1 MTIGGAMDQLA
12 AMRTFR
18 RVVELGSFTAAAR
31 GLNLSKAAV
40 SKQVGE
46 LEAHLG
52 ATLIH
57 RTTRRLSVT
66 EVGHAYFERAIRLLD
81 EFEAAEAEVRHLQA
95 EPTGSLRLSVPNAIS
110 VPQLAATI
118 NDLATRYPKLRLSIE
133 ASDRFV
139 DLIEEGFDA
148 AIRIRTELPD
158 SSLIARRLCTIP
170 RYVCASPKYIKKF
183 GEPRRPEDLKDHNC
197 LIYTQSPAPYD
208 WAFKTPQGRKL
219 VRVAGSIQSN
229 HGMMLMEPLIAGHGI
244 ALLPIFSIG
253 EHLAKGRVKRLLKD
267 FPTDAVSLHV
277 VYPQNR
283 HLSPKVRVFVDLMAE
298 HFAERQPWGEID
310 D

>member
-1 MTIGGAMDQLA
+1 MDQLA

-40 SKQVGE
+40 SKQIGE

-66 EVGHAYFERAIRLLD
+66 EVGNAYFERAVRLID

-95 EPTGSLRLSVPNAIS
+95 EPTGSLRLSVPNAFS
-110 VPQLAATI
+110 LTQMGATI
-118 NDLATRYPKLRLSIE
+118 NELAARYPKLRLSIE

-158 SSLIARRLCTIP
+158 STLIARKLCTIP
-170 RYVCASPKYIKKF
+170 RFVCAAPKYLKKF
-183 GEPRRPEDLKDHNC
+183 GEPKRPEDLKQHNC
-197 LIYTQSPAPYD
+197 LIYTQSPSPYD
-208 WAFKTPQGRKL
+208 WAFRTPQGRRL
-219 VRVAGSIQSN
+219 VRVSGSIQSN
-229 HGMMLMEPLIAGHGI
+229 HGMLLMEPLLAGLGV
-244 ALLPIFSIG
+244 ALLPIFSIE
-253 EHLAKGRVKRLLKD
+253 EHLAKGRVRRLLKD

-298 HFAERQPWGEID
+298 HFAERNPWAEASL
-310 D
+310 

>member
-1 MTIGGAMDQLA
+1 MDQLN

-31 GLNLSKAAV
+31 GLSLSKAAV

-46 LEAHLG
+46 LESHLG

-66 EVGHAYFERAIRLLD
+66 EVGNAYFERAVRLLD

-95 EPTGSLRLSVPNAIS
+95 EPTGSLKLSVPNAFS
-110 VPQLAATI
+110 VTQLAATL
-118 NDLATRYPKLRLSIE
+118 NDLAARYPKLRLSIE

-139 DLIEEGFDA
+139 DLIEEGYDA

-170 RYVCASPKYIKKF
+170 RYVCASPKYLKKF
-183 GEPRRPEDLKDHNC
+183 GEPKKPEDLKQHNC
-197 LIYTQSPAPYD
+197 IIYTQSPSPFD
-208 WAFKTPQGRKL
+208 WGFRTPQGRKT
-219 VRVAGSIQSN
+219 VRVSGTFQSN
-229 HGMMLMEPLIAGHGI
+229 HGMLLMEPLLAGRGI
-244 ALLPIFSIG
+244 AMLPIFTIEEPLS
-253 EHLAKGRVKRLLKD
+253 KGKVKRLLAD

-283 HLSPKVRVFVDLMAE
+283 HLSPKVRIFVDLMVE
-298 HFAERQPWGEID
+298 HFADKLNWAEAE
-310 D
+310 

>member
-1 MTIGGAMDQLA
+1 MDQLS

-31 GLNLSKAAV
+31 SLSLSKAAV

-46 LEAHLG
+46 LESHLG

-66 EVGHAYFERAIRLLD
+66 EVGNAYFERCLRLLD
-81 EFEAAEAEVRHLQA
+81 EFEAAEAEVRNLQA
-95 EPTGSLRLSVPNAIS
+95 EPSGSLRLSVPNAFG
-110 VPQLAATI
+110 VTQLANTL
-118 NDLATRYPKLRLSIE
+118 NELARRYPKLRLNIE

-170 RYVCASPKYIKKF
+170 RYVCASPKYLKKY
-183 GEPRRPEDLKDHNC
+183 GEPKRPEDLKQHNC
-197 LIYTQSPAPYD
+197 IIYTQSPAPFD
-208 WAFKTPQGRKL
+208 WGFRTPQGRKT
-219 VRVAGSIQSN
+219 VRVSGTFQSN
-229 HGMMLMEPLIAGHGI
+229 HGMLLLEPLLAGRGI
-244 ALLPIFSIG
+244 AFLPLFSIDTILRSG
-253 EHLAKGRVKRLLKD
+253 KVKRLLVD
-267 FPTDAVSLHV
+267 YPTDAVSLHV

-283 HLSPKVRVFVDLMAE
+283 HLSPKVRVLVDLMAE
-298 HFAERQPWGEID
+298 HFAQRNPWGTAAGGEE
-310 D
+310 

>member
-1 MTIGGAMDQLA
+1 VDQLS

-31 GLNLSKAAV
+31 SLSLSKAAV

-46 LEAHLG
+46 LEGHLG

-66 EVGHAYFERAIRLLD
+66 EVGNAYFERCQRLLD
-81 EFEAAEAEVRHLQA
+81 EFEAAEAEVRNLQA
-95 EPTGSLRLSVPNAIS
+95 EPSGSLRLSVPNAFG
-110 VPQLAATI
+110 VTQLANTI
-118 NDLATRYPKLRLSIE
+118 NELARRYPKLRLNIE

-170 RYVCASPKYIKKF
+170 RYVCASPKYLRKF
-183 GEPRRPEDLKDHNC
+183 GEPKRPEDLKQHNC
-197 LIYTQSPAPYD
+197 IIYTQSPAPFD
-208 WAFKTPQGRKL
+208 WGFRTAQGRKT
-219 VRVAGSIQSN
+219 VRVSGTFQSN
-229 HGMMLMEPLIAGHGI
+229 HGMLLLEPLLAGRGI
-244 ALLPIFSIG
+244 AFLPLFSIDTILKSG
-253 EHLAKGRVKRLLKD
+253 KVKRLLGD
-267 FPTDAVSLHV
+267 YTTDAVSLHV

-283 HLSPKVRVFVDLMAE
+283 HLSPKVRVLVDLMAE
-298 HFAERQPWGEID
+298 HFAQRHPWGEAAGGEE
-310 D
+310 

>member
-1 MTIGGAMDQLA
+1 MDQLT

-40 SKQVGE
+40 SKQIGE

-95 EPTGSLRLSVPNAIS
+95 EPTGSLRLSVPNAIG

-118 NDLATRYPKLRLSIE
+118 NDLASRYPKLRLSIE

-170 RYVCASPKYIKKF
+170 RYVCAAPRYLKKF
-183 GEPRRPEDLKDHNC
+183 GEPKRPEDLKDHNC
-197 LIYTQSPAPYD
+197 LIYTQSPAPND
-208 WAFKTPQGRKL
+208 WAFRTPQGRKT
-219 VRVAGSIQSN
+219 VRVSGSIQSN
-229 HGMMLMEPLIAGHGI
+229 HGMLLMEPLLAGHGI
-244 ALLPIFSIG
+244 ALLPIFSI
-253 EHLAKGRVKRLLKD
+253 EEPLAKGKVRRLLKD

-298 HFAERQPWGEID
+298 HFAAREPWAAAEI
-310 D
+310 

>member
-1 MTIGGAMDQLA
+1 MDQLA

-40 SKQVGE
+40 SKQIGE

-66 EVGHAYFERAIRLLD
+66 EVGNAYFERAVRLID
-81 EFEAAEAEVRHLQA
+81 EFEAAEAEVRHLQT
-95 EPTGSLRLSVPNAIS
+95 EPTGSLRLSVPNAFS
-110 VPQLAATI
+110 LTQMGATI
-118 NDLATRYPKLRLSIE
+118 NELAARYPKLRLSIE

-158 SSLIARRLCTIP
+158 STLIARKLCTIP
-170 RYVCASPKYIKKF
+170 RYVCAAPKYLKQF
-183 GEPRRPEDLKDHNC
+183 GEPKRPEDLKQHNC
-197 LIYTQSPAPYD
+197 LIYTQSPSPND
-208 WAFKTPQGRKL
+208 WAFRTPQGRRL
-219 VRVAGSIQSN
+219 VRVSGSIQSN
-229 HGMMLMEPLIAGHGI
+229 HGMLLMEPLLAGLGI
-244 ALLPIFSIG
+244 ALLPIFSIE
-253 EHLAKGRVKRLLKD
+253 EHLAKGRVRRLLKD
-267 FPTDAVSLHV
+267 CPTDAVSLHV

-298 HFAERQPWGEID
+298 HFAERTPWAEASP
-310 D
+310 

>member
-1 MTIGGAMDQLA
+1 MDQLS

-40 SKQVGE
+40 SKQIGE

-66 EVGHAYFERAIRLLD
+66 EVGHAYFERTVRLLD
-81 EFEAAEAEVRHLQA
+81 EMEEAEAEVRHLQA
-95 EPTGSLRLSVPNAIS
+95 EPAGSLRLSVPNAFGVAQFPVIIGE
-110 VPQLAATI
+110 LAA
-118 NDLATRYPKLRLSIE
+118 RYPKLRLSIE

-148 AIRIRTELPD
+148 AVRIRTELPD
-158 SSLIARRLCTIP
+158 SSLVARRLCTIP
-170 RYVCASPKYIKKF
+170 RYVCASPKYLKRF
-183 GEPRRPEDLKDHNC
+183 GEPKRPEDLKEHNC
-197 LIYTQSPAPYD
+197 LIYTQSPAPFD
-208 WAFKTPQGRKL
+208 WGFKTPQGRKT
-219 VRVAGSIQSN
+219 VRVGGTIQSN
-229 HGMMLMEPLIAGHGI
+229 NGALLLQPLMAGLGI
-244 ALLPIFSIG
+244 ALLPIFSI
-253 EHLAKGRVKRLLKD
+253 ETELAKGKVVRLLKD
-267 FPTDAVSLHV
+267 APTDAVTLYV

-283 HLSPKVRVFVDLMAE
+283 HLSPKVRVFIDLMAE
-298 HFAERQPWGEID
+298 YFGERHPWSGAAL
-310 D
+310 

>member
-1 MTIGGAMDQLA
+1 MDQLT

-31 GLNLSKAAV
+31 SLSLSKAAV

-57 RTTRRLSVT
+57 RTTRRLSAT
-66 EVGHAYFERAIRLLD
+66 EVGSAYFERCVRLLD
-81 EFEAAEAEVRHLQA
+81 EFEAADAEVRHLQA
-95 EPTGSLRLSVPNAIS
+95 EPTGSLRLSVPNAFG
-110 VPQLAATI
+110 VTQMAATI
-118 NDLATRYPKLRLSIE
+118 NELSQRYPKLRLIIE

-158 SSLIARRLCTIP
+158 SSLIARKLCTIP
-170 RYVCASPKYIKKF
+170 RYVCASPEYLKKF
-183 GEPRRPEDLKDHNC
+183 GEPQRPEDLKAHNC
-197 LIYTQSPAPYD
+197 LIYTQSPTPFD
-208 WAFKTPQGRKL
+208 WGFRTAQGRKT
-219 VRVAGSIQSN
+219 VRVSGTMQSN
-229 HGMMLMEPLIAGHGI
+229 HGLLLMDPLLAGRGI
-244 ALLPIFSIG
+244 ALLPLFTIEDVLKTGKI
-253 EHLAKGRVKRLLKD
+253 KRLLTD
-267 FPTDAVSLHV
+267 FPTDEVTLHV

-283 HLSPKVRVFVDLMAE
+283 HLSPKVRVLVDLMAE
-298 HFAERQPWGEID
+298 HFGRQPRWE
-310 D
+310 

>member
-1 MTIGGAMDQLA
+1 MTIGAVMDQLT

-66 EVGHAYFERAIRLLD
+66 EVGHGYFERAVRLLD
-81 EFEAAEAEVRHLQA
+81 EFEAAEAEVRNLQA
-95 EPTGSLRLSVPNAIS
+95 EPTGSLKLSVPNAFS
-110 VPQLAATI
+110 VTQLAETI
-118 NDLATRYPKLRLSIE
+118 NALATRYPKLRLNIE

-139 DLIEEGFDA
+139 DLIEEGYDA

-158 SSLIARRLCTIP
+158 STLIARRLCSFP
-170 RYVCASPKYIKKF
+170 RYVCAAPKYIKKY
-183 GEPRRPEDLKDHNC
+183 GEPKRPEDLKDHNC
-197 LIYTQSPAPYD
+197 IVYTQSPAPFD
-208 WAFKTPQGRKL
+208 WGFKTPQGRRS
-219 VRVAGSIQSN
+219 VRVSGTFQSN
-229 HGMMLMEPLIAGHGI
+229 HGVLLMEPLLAGRGI
-244 ALLPIFSIG
+244 AMLPIFTLD
-253 EHLAKGRVKRLLKD
+253 EHLKKGHVKRLLTD
-267 FPTDAVSLHV
+267 YPTDPVTLHV

-298 HFAERQPWGEID
+298 HFAAREEIG
-310 D
+310 